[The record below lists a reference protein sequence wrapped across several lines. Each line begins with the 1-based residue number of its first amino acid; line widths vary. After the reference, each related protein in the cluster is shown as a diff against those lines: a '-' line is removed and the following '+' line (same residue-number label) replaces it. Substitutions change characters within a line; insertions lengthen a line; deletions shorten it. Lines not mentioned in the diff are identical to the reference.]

1 MLIACDFFV
10 FLFSCHS
17 AADMA
22 FFFIYLQN
30 ILYLREK
37 HRVFSFKSFADIL
50 MYSGFTYP
58 EFACGRAYSGFVF
71 EDISAEYD
79 RSLIGLDIQNDH
91 PL

>member
-1 MLIACDFFV
+1 
-10 FLFSCHS
+10 
-17 AADMA
+17 
-22 FFFIYLQN
+22 
-30 ILYLREK
+30 
-37 HRVFSFKSFADIL
+37 

-71 EDISAEYD
+71 EDIPAEYD